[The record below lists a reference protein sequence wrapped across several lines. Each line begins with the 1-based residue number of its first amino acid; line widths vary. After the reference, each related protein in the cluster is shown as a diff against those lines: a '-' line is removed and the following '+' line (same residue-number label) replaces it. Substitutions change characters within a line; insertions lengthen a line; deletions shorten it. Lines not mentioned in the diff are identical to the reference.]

1 MLKLLTRISIAL
13 TIFATQTSS
22 IATAAPKKVTNT
34 KPLATKQLPYKE
46 VIDAMYLGIKEIE
59 RDRGTP
65 SLYVVKA
72 GAAGSACGQVSSTIY
87 CPADNSIYITDRD
100 IEMAYRYG
108 DATLAYIVAHEY
120 AHAMQVHYNF
130 MPQDGAMSELQ
141 ADCLAGYYVGAVK
154 TLRFDRSDLKKIES
168 IARFLGDYE
177 FESSQHH
184 GTPKQR
190 SAAVFAGFRSH
201 LHKQN
206 SKVCQEN
213 LLPKAIQEAVQ
224 KSPNR

>member
-1 MLKLLTRISIAL
+1 MLKLLARISIAL
-13 TIFATQTSS
+13 SIVATPASAIF
-22 IATAAPKKVTNT
+22 AAPKVTTT
-34 KPLATKQLPYKE
+34 KPKLAKELPFKE
-46 VIDAMYLGIKEIE
+46 VVNAMYLGIKEIE

-65 SLYVVKA
+65 SLYVVKS
-72 GAAGSACGQVSSTIY
+72 GEAGSACGKVSSTIY

-108 DATLAYIVAHEY
+108 DAALAFIVAHEY
-120 AHAMQVHYNF
+120 SHAMQVHYNF
-130 MPQDGAMSELQ
+130 MPENNMMSELQ
-141 ADCLAGYYVGAVK
+141 ADCLAGYYIGAVK
-154 TLRFDRSDLKKIES
+154 TLRFDRSDLKKIEN

-201 LHKQN
+201 LHKKN

-213 LLPKAIQEAVQ
+213 LLPKAIREAVQ